1 MRFSCDA
8 QRRTDSCASR
18 RLLVRR
24 REPSHGHEK
33 MSPVTK
39 RSSFDWHRIVICVN
53 DLMVGIFSAFG
64 QDYLRAPSSSNTV
77 HSASAASSRWA
88 VCCVRSRRHG
98 AAVCICRVVKTMS
111 VCAYGEDDGVGRG
124 LRILGVLGCASR
136 GCQVAQVEGARLRNL
151 RASTCATWKAG
162 IVLRRSVALPLGC
175 GYFRV
180 C

>member
-1 MRFSCDA
+1 MVSLRFFCDA

-33 MSPVTK
+33 MSPITK

-77 HSASAASSRWA
+77 HSVSAASSRWA
-88 VCCVRSRRHG
+88 ACCVRSRRHG

-136 GCQVAQVEGARLRNL
+136 GCQVAQPKGVDLRNL
-151 RASTCATWKAG
+151 ESGDSSA
-162 IVLRRSVALPLGC
+162 PLG
-175 GYFRV
+175 GPSSRV
-180 C
+180 WLLPRLLTH